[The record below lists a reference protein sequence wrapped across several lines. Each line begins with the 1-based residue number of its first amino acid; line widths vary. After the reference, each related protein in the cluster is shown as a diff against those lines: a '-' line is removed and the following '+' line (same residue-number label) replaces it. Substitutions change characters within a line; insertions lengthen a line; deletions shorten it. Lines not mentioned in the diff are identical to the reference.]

1 MTQKLAL
8 GALLVAGCA
17 TARTPDT
24 PAEPA
29 APPAATPEAEPEPAP
44 AAEPTPDAGAAATEV
59 TEPAASS
66 KPCPP
71 PDHGAHCLWIATRPP
86 NPFRAKH
93 VSARLKKDGF
103 EASVDGDRIIVLAD
117 DAALEKLFE
126 SKVEHGL
133 QAASS
138 SDRMNCVAR
147 LPDGARLASRYR
159 GEVGD
164 FVLDDPTCEL

>member
-1 MTQKLAL
+1 MAGRLAL
-8 GALLVAGCA
+8 AALILGGCA
-17 TARTPDT
+17 TARTPDV

-29 APPAATPEAEPEPAP
+29 APAAATPEPGPEPEP
-44 AAEPTPDAGAAATEV
+44 ETTPDAGTTGPDAP
-59 TEPAASS
+59 EPTAQR
-66 KPCPP
+66 PCPP

-103 EASVDGDRIIVLAD
+103 EASADGDRIIVLAD
-117 DAALEKLFE
+117 DAALGKLFE
-126 SKVEHGL
+126 TEVEHGL
-133 QAASS
+133 QPASS
-138 SDRMNCVAR
+138 SDRMSCVAK
-147 LPDGARLASRYR
+147 LPEDARIASRYR